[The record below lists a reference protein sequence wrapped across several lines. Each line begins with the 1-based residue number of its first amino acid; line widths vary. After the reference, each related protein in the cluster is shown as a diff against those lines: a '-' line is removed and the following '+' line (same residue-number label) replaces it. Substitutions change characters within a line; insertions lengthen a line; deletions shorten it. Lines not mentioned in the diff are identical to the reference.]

1 MYQLNTRIDSR
12 KLCRSYLLSVV
23 SVYTVFYSRFFKN
36 QKLIAL
42 KMLIDTLS
50 SLLKKK
56 PLFPTNKVGR
66 WKFLVI
72 VFNPLEK
79 NNFKISISP
88 MLQN

>member
-1 MYQLNTRIDSR
+1 
-12 KLCRSYLLSVV
+12 
-23 SVYTVFYSRFFKN
+23 
-36 QKLIAL
+36 
-42 KMLIDTLS
+42 MLIDTLS

>member
-1 MYQLNTRIDSR
+1 
-12 KLCRSYLLSVV
+12 
-23 SVYTVFYSRFFKN
+23 
-36 QKLIAL
+36 
-42 KMLIDTLS
+42 MLIDTLS
-50 SLLKKK
+50 FLLKKK